1 MRKDFSNNCRTLA
14 SNDTNF
20 EVTLCQSQSHCGQ
33 GYFLVERIDKAQ
45 CADSMR
51 TEVSWNS
58 RVDSLVHTYDEFGAL
73 IESNHTAVRAPVHS
87 QLLPQDFSIDVCSTF
102 CKPFTSESVSLM
114 DLPLCSRIMPQ
125 QGVYLRID
133 ETNPTK
139 REKYK
144 QENMGFKYIWEPLGC
159 RFDQRFEQFDNTT
172 CLSAR
177 PYSVSLQG
185 DSHLRALWY
194 ALDAR
199 LTGSTASSGSILRL
213 DEHQHSRY
221 LDATRLSNKLDVQDD
236 GTTVAESS
244 GSTNSL
250 RVQYV
255 SRAHLD
261 NLVDSANHVFAYD
274 EEWGGTL
281 AEMEQDGNDAI
292 VLASGHWLARG
303 FWAGGHFTLERFED
317 MVEYAMGRLML
328 MDTRR
333 NTARGKDPW
342 HLVWFGE

>member
-1 MRKDFSNNCRTLA
+1 
-14 SNDTNF
+14 
-20 EVTLCQSQSHCGQ
+20 
-33 GYFLVERIDKAQ
+33 
-45 CADSMR
+45 
-51 TEVSWNS
+51 
-58 RVDSLVHTYDEFGAL
+58 
-73 IESNHTAVRAPVHS
+73 
-87 QLLPQDFSIDVCSTF
+87 
-102 CKPFTSESVSLM
+102 M

-342 HLVWFGE
+342 HLVWFGVPATFQYTDSDPLYAQLHESLDWRTNYRLKMFSDLSERAVTRLPSMTVLNTFDTTLPFAQESKQDSTHYLTTP